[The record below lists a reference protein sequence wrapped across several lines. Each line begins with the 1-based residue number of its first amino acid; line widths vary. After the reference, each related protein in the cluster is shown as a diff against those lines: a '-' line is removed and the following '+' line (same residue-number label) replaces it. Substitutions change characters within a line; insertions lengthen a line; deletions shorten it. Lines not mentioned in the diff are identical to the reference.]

1 MRLRYFKQVM
11 LDICCSV
18 FLGVLYFEEV
28 ISELLFFFFRFV
40 YDNRLEHRIGL
51 LGIVN
56 DLSSKEELD
65 WLVRCGVS
73 RVSIV

>member
-1 MRLRYFKQVM
+1 MVM
-11 LDICCSV
+11 LTKPS
-18 FLGVLYFEEV
+18 LGY
-28 ISELLFFFFRFV
+28 FFRFV
-40 YDNRLEHRIGL
+40 YDNGLEQSVGL

-73 RVSIV
+73 RVSKQLYSRFKNLSDYQCSVPS